1 MNTIQPIQPIQTID
15 SIKALNQVQTVSSST
30 SSPEIPFRSLFQDA
44 VSNAEQT
51 NDNLNSEI
59 YELTTGKSDN
69 LHDAII
75 ASQKAS
81 LSLDLVVE
89 LRNKLLDAYQN
100 IMNINV

>member
-1 MNTIQPIQPIQTID
+1 M
-15 SIKALNQVQTVSSST
+15 QTVSSST
-30 SSPEIPFRSLFQDA
+30 LSPEIPFRSLFQDA

-51 NDNLNSEI
+51 NDNLNSKI
-59 YELTTGKSDN
+59 YELTTGQSDN

-100 IMNINV
+100 IMNISV